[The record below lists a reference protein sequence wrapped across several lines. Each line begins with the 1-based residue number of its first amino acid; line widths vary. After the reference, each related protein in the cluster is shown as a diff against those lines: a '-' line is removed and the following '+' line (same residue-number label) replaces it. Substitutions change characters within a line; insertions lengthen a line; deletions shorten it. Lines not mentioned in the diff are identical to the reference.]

1 MHSVC
6 GAINILSEEQGMWLV
21 ILEKQAKEA
30 KEARPLTEEAAALE
44 PLVGSGVPRNL
55 TFPTDGG
62 GQDLSRKETYSAW
75 GSLDRLRTQGSMEE
89 MGLRQKNGNL
99 GKGG

>member
-6 GAINILSEEQGMWLV
+6 GAIKILSEEQGLWLV

-62 GQDLSRKETYSAW
+62 GQDLSRKETYRTWA
-75 GSLDRLRTQGSMEE
+75 SLDRLRTQGSIEE